1 MRKLAPCVFLVLTSH
16 AIFISSNKRKDS
28 FMDLVTSFIDYE
40 SGMMSGEDTIKFFQY
55 LLDSGM
61 LDNLGSNYQ
70 AIAHALIRQGFCF
83 E

>member
-1 MRKLAPCVFLVLTSH
+1 
-16 AIFISSNKRKDS
+16 
-28 FMDLVTSFIDYE
+28 MDLVTSFVDYE
-40 SGMMSGEDTIKFFQY
+40 SGMMSGEDTIRFFQY